1 MRVSEVDIE
10 DLDEAITG
18 AATKPSP
25 RWLRNLSIASYAL
38 AIVSAIGLGL
48 MVVHITL
55 DVAGRTG
62 FRNPLPGT
70 LEFVQYVYMP
80 VIALCAM
87 AMAERMGQHPR
98 VTVLLPADGT
108 ASRRAVDIIGQVT
121 LIVVVGLL
129 FYSGIGAAEHSIA
142 IDESVIAAINV
153 PVWPAK
159 VIAVIAFGAFLL
171 QAVVVLIELVLG
183 VSRKAV
189 DDDEAA

>member
-1 MRVSEVDIE
+1 MNRRSARHVV
-10 DLDEAITG
+10 L
-18 AATKPSP
+18 
-25 RWLRNLSIASYAL
+25 LVFLLASALAL

-129 FYSGIGAAEHSIA
+129 FYYGIGAAEHSIA